1 MTGWS
6 MDWEHRV
13 RIPNPKYNK
22 NNPRSRKTLLETP
35 ECFEKRQYYQD
46 LGSKRT
52 KAAVAEHF
60 NISDTRVRE
69 IAKKYGWDDIIIEME
84 SYYAWVSH
92 ITLKEAQDTLLETI
106 QSEVKE
112 EIRVIR
118 FAIMD
123 LSVRLGFIPDPETKV
138 KKPDKN
144 LDYLK
149 AITSYK
155 NLVSSLK
162 ELRAMAYR
170 AVGLADK
177 LNAPQTIIQDGEL
190 ELKQNHKHENHTQEL
205 LDYEDYFKQL
215 DTTAKRLSET
225 NSTNK

>member
-1 MTGWS
+1 MTEWS
-6 MDWEHRV
+6 MNWEHPV
-13 RIPNPKYNK
+13 KIPNPNYDKSK
-22 NNPRSRKTLLETP
+22 PRSPKKLTETGN
-35 ECFEKRQYYQD
+35 CFEKRQYYQN
-46 LGSKRT
+46 LGPKRT
-52 KAAVAEHF
+52 KHAVAEKY
-60 NISDTRVRE
+60 NISDQRVGE
-69 IAKKYGWDDIIIEME
+69 MAEKYGWDDIIIEME
-84 SYYAWVSH
+84 SYYAWLSH

-123 LSVRLGFIPDPETKV
+123 LSVRLGFIPDPETRV

-155 NLVSSLK
+155 SLVSSLK

-190 ELKQNHKHENHTQEL
+190 ELKQTHKHENHTQEL

-225 NSTNK
+225 NNTNK